1 MARTAVEKITRRGPA
16 KGMTKAES
24 KTALVYDTP
33 RQRLLASATHLFCKN
48 GISAT
53 GVDAIVAGAGTAK
66 TTLYKEFGSKENL
79 VHIVLETEGKHW
91 REWFFDAAERGG
103 GDAKTRLMRV
113 FTALKQWFSEDDFY
127 GCPFINAI
135 GEHDKNDKT
144 LRAMTLRHKKAV
156 LAYLET
162 LAREIGAPQPADF
175 AHQIA
180 LLMDGAIVA
189 AMVTRSATTAD
200 TAAHAAKALIDGLS
214 AAPRGGRKFQ
224 APRKLQAA

>member
-1 MARTAVEKITRRGPA
+1 MAKTTVRKVTRHGSA
-16 KGMTKAES
+16 KRFARPG
-24 KTALVYDTP
+24 KTSRANETP

-79 VHIVLETEGKHW
+79 VHIVLETEGQQW

-103 GDAKTRLMRV
+103 GDAKTRLLRV
-113 FTALKQWFSEDDFY
+113 FTALKQWFSEDSFY

-144 LRAMTLRHKKAV
+144 LRVITLKHKRVV

-162 LAREIGAPQPADF
+162 LARDIGAPKPADF

-189 AMVTRSATTAD
+189 AMVTRNAAVAD
-200 TAAHAAKALIDGLS
+200 MAAHAAEALIDRLS
-214 AAPRGGRKFQ
+214 MSTRSGRKLL
-224 APRKLQAA
+224 ATRKLQAA

>member
-1 MARTAVEKITRRGPA
+1 MA
-16 KGMTKAES
+16 
-24 KTALVYDTP
+24 KTAGRKVTRHGPSKRLPRSGKMLLANETP
-33 RQRLLASATHLFCKN
+33 RQRLLDSATHLFCKN

-91 REWFFDAAERGG
+91 REWFFEATEHGG
-103 GDAKTRLMRV
+103 GDAKTRLLRV
-113 FTALKQWFSEDDFY
+113 FAALRQWFSKDSFY

-144 LRAMTLRHKKAV
+144 LRVITLKHKRVV

-162 LAREIGAPQPADF
+162 LARDIGASEPADF

-189 AMVTRSATTAD
+189 AMVTRNAAVAD
-200 TAAHAAKALIDGLS
+200 MAAHAAGALIDRLS
-214 AAPRGGRKFQ
+214 ASPRGVRKLQ
-224 APRKLQAA
+224 ASRKLQAA